1 MRILLVDGN
10 AELLQAR
17 RQCFWKSHRHWEVLL
32 AQTGMEALQL
42 LARDAVDILILD
54 LQLAD
59 LASSEL
65 VQRLRETHQGTVR
78 IALADPALSDPAP
91 LDWMEQAEADFH
103 RVFLKPIEPSF
114 LIDAVES
121 LNIEDDEAN
130 VRAIRAF
137 VAGLGRI
144 PSLPSL
150 YTDLVALLEREDT
163 GMGEVARLVRR
174 DLGVASQVL
183 KLANSVH
190 FASNR
195 PVSEIGQAVAR
206 VGMDSLRAMV
216 LFRGLL
222 SSFDTQLPQGLDL
235 EKLWLHSFQVASGLR
250 KLTILEGE
258 TGLADLAFSIGLLHD
273 VGLVVLATDPS
284 HRYGAVLARAQS
296 GRIPLTVLEHET
308 YGVDHTQVGAHLLS
322 LWGLPP
328 TFCRPIREHH
338 APPPPGETGFALS
351 AALHLSDVR
360 HGGGAAAGLFAD
372 GRCGLHPSVMTDA
385 VRFAR
390 WKACLAEDDPEAHS
404 HG

>member
-1 MRILLVDGN
+1 MRILLVDGD
-10 AELLQAR
+10 AELLQTR
-17 RQCFWKSHRHWEVLL
+17 RQVFWKSHRHWEVLL
-32 AQTGMEALQL
+32 AQTGAEALQL

-65 VQRLRETHQGTVR
+65 IQRLRETNPGTVR
-78 IALADPALSDPAP
+78 IALADPTPPDACPS
-91 LDWMEQAEADFH
+91 DWMEQAEADFH
-103 RVFLKPIEPSF
+103 RVFLKPMAPSF

-121 LNIEDDEAN
+121 LNIEDDETN

-163 GMGEVARLVRR
+163 GTGDVVRLVRR

-190 FASNR
+190 FASTR

-206 VGMDSLRAMV
+206 IGMDSLRAMV
-216 LFRGLL
+216 LFRGLI

-235 EKLWLHSFQVASGLR
+235 EKLWFHSFEVATGLR

-258 TGLADLAFSIGLLHD
+258 AGLADLAFSIGLLHD

-284 HRYGAVLARAQS
+284 RRYGAVLERAHS

-308 YGVDHTQVGAHLLS
+308 YGVDHAQVGAHLLS

-328 TFCRPIREHH
+328 AFCRPIREHH

-360 HGGGAAAGLFAD
+360 HGGGDAAGLFAD
-372 GRCGLHPSVMTDA
+372 GRSGLHPSMMTDTK
-385 VRFAR
+385 RFTR
-390 WKACLAEDDPEAHS
+390 WKACLAEDDSEAPAP
-404 HG
+404 G